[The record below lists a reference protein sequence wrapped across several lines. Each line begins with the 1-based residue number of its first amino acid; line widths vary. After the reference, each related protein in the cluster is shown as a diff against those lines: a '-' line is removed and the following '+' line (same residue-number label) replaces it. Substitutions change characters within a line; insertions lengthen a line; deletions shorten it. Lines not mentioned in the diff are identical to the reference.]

1 MFDVI
6 QMTNPYDQ
14 PYSIT
19 ESYLN
24 NGIDPTEH
32 LYTEAVFVN
41 GRQTMEPMVET
52 MRQIK
57 AELELRTKTQE
68 VTARSNQGYN
78 SIQKFDP
85 KAFWRHRLFK
95 QLEDQFK
102 EAFGFRSVIIAPL
115 PEKYNHNSNDF
126 ETKALGAWVY
136 SINRYPIEGL
146 VTDKGFKDKSNS
158 LYLEMYMTLG
168 IIKELEAEEIIAV
181 ILHEVGHSIDPALVD
196 IKYIETNILSKYMT
210 DRYGSLN
217 KDEKAIIEK
226 ERKSL
231 KIDDKS
237 RVGLQKFLDIIPV
250 FIHLVPTAIKKI
262 LSFFNTEDALL
273 RQISQFLDSD
283 HSKFRRQEFTEAY
296 ADNFARMYG
305 FGAYLAKAFHKMEK
319 SNNNAIKSRF
329 NKESRRQAF
338 IVSMTKDMINDVHK
352 TDIHRIRALIKEYKD
367 DINDPTIPTKVK
379 KQLKEDLGELEKIL
393 DMYLND
399 FDDFQN
405 KINRMVNDSL
415 EKAENKK

>member
-1 MFDVI
+1 
-6 QMTNPYDQ
+6 
-14 PYSIT
+14 
-19 ESYLN
+19 
-24 NGIDPTEH
+24 
-32 LYTEAVFVN
+32 
-41 GRQTMEPMVET
+41 
-52 MRQIK
+52 
-57 AELELRTKTQE
+57 
-68 VTARSNQGYN
+68 
-78 SIQKFDP
+78 
-85 KAFWRHRLFK
+85 
-95 QLEDQFK
+95 
-102 EAFGFRSVIIAPL
+102 
-115 PEKYNHNSNDF
+115 
-126 ETKALGAWVY
+126 
-136 SINRYPIEGL
+136 
-146 VTDKGFKDKSNS
+146 
-158 LYLEMYMTLG
+158 
-168 IIKELEAEEIIAV
+168 
-181 ILHEVGHSIDPALVD
+181 
-196 IKYIETNILSKYMT
+196 MT